1 MELVVRAD
9 AARFARDA
17 RAAIDAIRQRGRLP
31 AVVGGTGL
39 YIRALLRGLDP
50 ATPADPAFRAELAE
64 VAARE
69 GRAALHGRLAAQE
82 PALARRLHPNDHVR
96 IIRALELVRAGSPA
110 GEAQTRWREGDA
122 EWDVVYVGLTLDR
135 ARLDDRL
142 RRRAQRMVAAG
153 LEDEV
158 RGLLARGYVPTL
170 PAMQGP
176 GYREVV
182 RVVQDRLE
190 LEELAGL
197 ATAAGASVGERVI
210 QERPAATPSLYFG
223 SGKVEEMAEA
233 ARTGGV
239 NLFISDDPLSPIQE
253 RNLSESLG
261 IKVIDRTALILD
273 IFAQRARS
281 AEGKLQVELAQLTYL
296 LPRLVGQWKHLERLG
311 GGIGTRG
318 PGETQLESDRR
329 AIRQRV
335 QKLKRELEGVQAHRR
350 LQRASRRRAGVPV
363 VALVGYTNAGKTT
376 LLNRLTGSHLTAA
389 DQLFVTLDPAARLV
403 ERPGRRPF
411 ILTDTVGFIRKLPH
425 ELVAAF
431 RATLEELTEADVLV
445 HVVDAS
451 QGALE
456 EHMAAVDSLLRELEV
471 AADRP
476 TVLALNKV
484 DRLDEAH
491 AAAVLAGRRSAV
503 ALSAA
508 TGEGVETLLDA
519 IEKALPVSGAVTLR
533 IPHGDGAAL
542 ALCYERGRVLTRADT
557 PGHVTLEV
565 ELAGPALAAL
575 GAYRVERVLD

>member
-1 MELVVRAD
+1 
-9 AARFARDA
+9 
-17 RAAIDAIRQRGRLP
+17 RGRLP

-170 PAMQGP
+170 PALRRPKQ
-176 GYREVV
+176 R
-182 RVVQDRLE
+182 RVDVE
-190 LEELAGL
+190 ESLEELAGL

-253 RNLSESLG
+253 RNLSE
-261 IKVIDRTALILD
+261 
-273 IFAQRARS
+273 
-281 AEGKLQVELAQLTYL
+281 
-296 LPRLVGQWKHLERLG
+296 
-311 GGIGTRG
+311 
-318 PGETQLESDRR
+318 
-329 AIRQRV
+329 
-335 QKLKRELEGVQAHRR
+335 
-350 LQRASRRRAGVPV
+350 
-363 VALVGYTNAGKTT
+363 
-376 LLNRLTGSHLTAA
+376 
-389 DQLFVTLDPAARLV
+389 
-403 ERPGRRPF
+403 
-411 ILTDTVGFIRKLPH
+411 
-425 ELVAAF
+425 
-431 RATLEELTEADVLV
+431 
-445 HVVDAS
+445 
-451 QGALE
+451 
-456 EHMAAVDSLLRELEV
+456 
-471 AADRP
+471 
-476 TVLALNKV
+476 
-484 DRLDEAH
+484 
-491 AAAVLAGRRSAV
+491 
-503 ALSAA
+503 
-508 TGEGVETLLDA
+508 
-519 IEKALPVSGAVTLR
+519 
-533 IPHGDGAAL
+533 
-542 ALCYERGRVLTRADT
+542 
-557 PGHVTLEV
+557 
-565 ELAGPALAAL
+565 
-575 GAYRVERVLD
+575 